1 MQPTEIIITNKL
13 ATGTTFA
20 VLSSDMTQ
28 NVFIPSKLAL
38 DASLRPGQKVMAQI
52 VPNMSQPEKTPWLA
66 ISLEDAGPVSTL
78 LSMPRTLRR
87 RNDTLGAFILGN
99 LQADG
104 RATVEEIAEDMNM
117 SDAVVAAKLAE
128 LVKSGDV
135 VRLTCFDLPED
146 VA

>member
-38 DASLRPGQKVMAQI
+38 DASLRPGQKIMAQI

-66 ISLEDAGPVSTL
+66 ISLQDAGPIQQPQS
-78 LSMPRTLRR
+78 LR
-87 RNDTLGAFILGN
+87 DTLAELIIDDLEG
-99 LQADG
+99 G
-104 RATVEEIAEDMNM
+104 RATVSEIAEDLNM
-117 SDAVVAAKLAE
+117 SDVSVANKLSE
-128 LVKSGDV
+128 LVADGRV

>member
-20 VLSSDMTQ
+20 VLASDMTQ

-66 ISLEDAGPVSTL
+66 ISLEDAGPVS
-78 LSMPRTLRR
+78 

-104 RATVEEIAEDMNM
+104 RATVEEIAEDLNA
-117 SDAVVAAKLAE
+117 SDESVANKLAE
-128 LVKSGDV
+128 LFATGRV
-135 VRLTCFDLPED
+135 VRLTCFDLPGDE
-146 VA
+146 A

>member
-1 MQPTEIIITNKL
+1 MLPTEIIITNKL

-38 DASLRPGQKVMAQI
+38 DASLRPGQKILAQI

-66 ISLEDAGPVSTL
+66 ISLEDAGPIQPPQS
-78 LSMPRTLRR
+78 LR
-87 RNDTLGAFILGN
+87 DTLGAFILGN

-117 SDAVVAAKLAE
+117 ADDKIAAKLAE
-128 LVKSGDV
+128 LVAAGRV
-135 VRLTCFDLPED
+135 VRLTCFDLPEH

>member
-20 VLSSDMTQ
+20 VLASDMTQ

-66 ISLEDAGPVSTL
+66 ISLEDAGPLPEQKQS
-78 LSMPRTLRR
+78 LR
-87 RNDTLGAFILGN
+87 DTLAELIIDDLE
-99 LQADG
+99 DG
-104 RATVEEIAEDMNM
+104 RATVSEIAENLNM
-117 SDAVVAAKLAE
+117 ADDKIAAELAE

>member
-66 ISLEDAGPVSTL
+66 ISLEDAGPLPEPTL
-78 LSMPRTLRR
+78 ADRIREELSNGPATSYELAKMLDADVRDVEDELR
-87 RNDTLGAFILGN
+87 A
-99 LQADG
+99 
-104 RATVEEIAEDMNM
+104 M
-117 SDAVVAAKLAE
+117 KLPHTDLYALE
-128 LVKSGDV
+128 M
-135 VRLTCFDLPED
+135 FDLLQ
-146 VA
+146 VAS

>member
-1 MQPTEIIITNKL
+1 MQPTELIVTNRL

-20 VLSSDMTQ
+20 VLASDMTQ

-66 ISLEDAGPVSTL
+66 ISLEDAGPLPEKKQS
-78 LSMPRTLRR
+78 LR
-87 RNDTLGAFILGN
+87 DTLGAFILGN

-117 SDAVVAAKLAE
+117 ADDKIAAKLAE
-128 LVKSGDV
+128 LVAAGRV

>member
-1 MQPTEIIITNKL
+1 MQPTELVITNRL
-13 ATGTTFA
+13 QTGTTFA

-66 ISLEDAGPVSTL
+66 ISLEDAGPIQQPQPQGRL
-78 LSMPRTLRR
+78 DALAEL
-87 RNDTLGAFILGN
+87 ILEN
-99 LQADG
+99 LEQG
-104 RATVEEIAEDMNM
+104 RATVEEIAEDLYIVDE
-117 SDAVVAAKLAE
+117 SVAEKLAE
-128 LVKSGDV
+128 LVAAGRV

>member
-20 VLSSDMTQ
+20 VLASDMTQ

-38 DASLRPGQKVMAQI
+38 DASLRPGQKILAQI
-52 VPNMSQPEKTPWLA
+52 VPNMSQPEKTPWLV
-66 ISLEDAGPVSTL
+66 ISLQDAGQIQQPQS
-78 LSMPRTLRR
+78 LR
-87 RNDTLGAFILGN
+87 DTLAELIIDDLEG
-99 LQADG
+99 G
-104 RATVEEIAEDMNM
+104 RATVSEIAEDLNM
-117 SDAVVAAKLAE
+117 SDVSVANKLSE
-128 LVKSGDV
+128 LVADGRV

>member
-38 DASLRPGQKVMAQI
+38 DASLRPGQKIMAQI

-66 ISLEDAGPVSTL
+66 ISLEDAGPIQQPQSL
-78 LSMPRTLRR
+78 H
-87 RNDTLGAFILGN
+87 NTLGAFILGN

-128 LVKSGDV
+128 LVAAGRV

>member
-38 DASLRPGQKVMAQI
+38 DASLRPGQKILAQI

-66 ISLEDAGPVSTL
+66 ISLEDAGPLPQPTL
-78 LSMPRTLRR
+78 ADRIREELANGPATSYELAKFIDADVNDVEAELRR
-87 RNDTLGAFILGN
+87 MKLPHTDLYALEMMDL
-99 LQADG
+99 LQ
-104 RATVEEIAEDMNM
+104 
-117 SDAVVAAKLAE
+117 VA
-128 LVKSGDV
+128 S
-135 VRLTCFDLPED
+135 
-146 VA
+146 

>member
-20 VLSSDMTQ
+20 VLASDMTQ

-38 DASLRPGQKVMAQI
+38 DASLRPGQKILAQI

-66 ISLEDAGPVSTL
+66 ILLEDAGPLPEQKQS
-78 LSMPRTLRR
+78 LR
-87 RNDTLGAFILGN
+87 DTLGAFILGN

-128 LVKSGDV
+128 LVAAGRV

>member
-20 VLSSDMTQ
+20 VLASDMTQ

-66 ISLEDAGPVSTL
+66 ISLEDAKPLPEQKQS
-78 LSMPRTLRR
+78 LR
-87 RNDTLGAFILGN
+87 DTLGAFILGN

-104 RATVEEIAEDMNM
+104 RATVKEIAEDMNM
-117 SDAVVAAKLAE
+117 ADEKIAAKLAE
-128 LVKSGDV
+128 LVAAGRV

>member
-38 DASLRPGQKVMAQI
+38 DASLRPGQKILAQI

-66 ISLEDAGPVSTL
+66 ISLEDAGPLPEQKQS
-78 LSMPRTLRR
+78 LR
-87 RNDTLGAFILGN
+87 DTLGAFILGN

-117 SDAVVAAKLAE
+117 SDAAVAAKLSE
-128 LVKSGDV
+128 LVADGRV
-135 VRLTCFDLPED
+135 VRLTCFDLPGDE
-146 VA
+146 A

>member
-1 MQPTEIIITNKL
+1 MQPTELVVTNRL

-20 VLSSDMTQ
+20 VLASDMTQ

-38 DASLRPGQKVMAQI
+38 DASLRPGQKILAQI

-66 ISLEDAGPVSTL
+66 ISLEDAGPLPEQKQS
-78 LSMPRTLRR
+78 LR
-87 RNDTLGAFILGN
+87 DTLGAFILGN

-117 SDAVVAAKLAE
+117 SDAAVAAKLAE
-128 LVKSGDV
+128 LVAAGRV

>member
-20 VLSSDMTQ
+20 VLASDMTQ

-38 DASLRPGQKVMAQI
+38 DASLRPGQKILAQI

-66 ISLEDAGPVSTL
+66 ISLEDAGPIQPPQS
-78 LSMPRTLRR
+78 LR
-87 RNDTLGAFILGN
+87 DTLAELIIGN

-104 RATVEEIAEDMNM
+104 RATVSEIAEDLNM
-117 SDAVVAAKLAE
+117 SDVSVANKLSE
-128 LVKSGDV
+128 LVADGRV

>member
-1 MQPTEIIITNKL
+1 MLPTEIIITNKL

-38 DASLRPGQKVMAQI
+38 DASLRPGQKIMAQI

-66 ISLEDAGPVSTL
+66 ISLEDAGPLPEQKQS
-78 LSMPRTLRR
+78 LR
-87 RNDTLGAFILGN
+87 DTLGAFILGN
-99 LQADG
+99 LQDDG

-117 SDAVVAAKLAE
+117 ADEKIAAKLAE
-128 LVKSGDV
+128 LVAAGRV

>member
-38 DASLRPGQKVMAQI
+38 DASLRPGQKILAQI

-66 ISLEDAGPVSTL
+66 ISLEDAGPLPEQKQS
-78 LSMPRTLRR
+78 LR
-87 RNDTLGAFILGN
+87 DTLGAFILGN

-117 SDAVVAAKLAE
+117 SDAAVAAKLAE
-128 LVKSGDV
+128 LVAAGRV

>member
-38 DASLRPGQKVMAQI
+38 DASLRPGQKILAQI

-66 ISLEDAGPVSTL
+66 ISLDDAAPVS
-78 LSMPRTLRR
+78 
-87 RNDTLGAFILGN
+87 RNDTLGALILGN

-104 RATVEEIAEDMNM
+104 RATVEEIAGDMDM

-135 VRLTCFDLPED
+135 VRLTCYDLPED

>member
-1 MQPTEIIITNKL
+1 
-13 ATGTTFA
+13 
-20 VLSSDMTQ
+20 
-28 NVFIPSKLAL
+28 LAL

-66 ISLEDAGPVSTL
+66 ISLDDAAPVS
-78 LSMPRTLRR
+78 

-117 SDAVVAAKLAE
+117 ADEKIAAKLAE
-128 LVKSGDV
+128 LVAAGRV